1 MATPTYPTAVRIVL
15 QRVSEAS
22 VTVDGVTVGAIDRGY
37 LLLVGVGP
45 DDTAATAARVA
56 ERIVGMR
63 LFPNPDAPD
72 RKPIDVDL
80 ASVDGA
86 VLAVSQF
93 TLYADVSRG
102 RRPSFTGAAPPE
114 RAEAVYD
121 AFVTALRDLGVRTET
136 GRFGAHMD
144 VALVNDGPVTIV
156 LDHEE
161 LPT

>member
-1 MATPTYPTAVRIVL
+1 MRTYPTAVRIVL

-45 DDTAATAARVA
+45 DDTAATAVRAA
-56 ERIVGMR
+56 ERVVGMR
-63 LFPNPDAPD
+63 LFPNPDEPG

-80 ASVDGA
+80 ATVGGA

-102 RRPSFTGAAPPE
+102 RRPSFTGAAPPAH
-114 RAEAVYD
+114 AEAVYD
-121 AFVTALRDLGVRTET
+121 AFVTALRELGVHTET

-156 LDHEE
+156 LDQEE
-161 LPT
+161 PRT

>member
-1 MATPTYPTAVRIVL
+1 MRIVL

-45 DDTAATAARVA
+45 DDTAATAARAA
-56 ERIVGMR
+56 ERVVGMR
-63 LFPNPDAPD
+63 LFPNPDEPE

-80 ASVDGA
+80 ATVGGA

-102 RRPSFTGAAPPE
+102 RRPSFTGAAAPAH
-114 RAEAVYD
+114 AEAVYD
-121 AFVTALRDLGVRTET
+121 AFVDALRELGVHTET

-161 LPT
+161 PRT